1 MDEES
6 ASEFG
11 FKPSA
16 FWGHDLA
23 GVRDV
28 HELLDGGGE
37 HGKRHGAFAG
47 VDAFFEFLGAS
58 DAADEVDSFA
68 GSGVF
73 DAEER
78 MEQSLLES
86 GHIES
91 ADGIGVGCGGPGEGV
106 PCVVEV
112 HADVTGF
119 FGGWGGVG

>member
-1 MDEES
+1 M
-6 ASEFG
+6 
-11 FKPSA
+11 
-16 FWGHDLA
+16 A

-37 HGKRHGAFAG
+37 HGKSHGAFAG

-106 PCVVEV
+106 PCVVEI